1 MNSFEFKQQCRRRG
15 NTDELVVEDVK
26 LVVLEDQP
34 EIVALMLQYN
44 RQRSNKPWGFLLKK
58 KDLPLVI
65 KRVAGVLE
73 DG

>member
-1 MNSFEFKQQCRRRG
+1 MNSVEFKQQCRRRG
-15 NTDELVVEDVK
+15 KTDELVVEDVK

-44 RQRSNKPWGFLLKK
+44 RQRSSKPWGFLLKK
-58 KDLPLVI
+58 NDLPLVI